1 MVSGAHFLNDSPQ
14 FITPFLSTIGIP
26 VKFAPEDDDKKMT
39 AQKAV
44 QYSALISN
52 LVMQTK
58 YTLDHIEGKPSEGGQ
73 LKSGFHSLRMRMAND
88 QEMIVTDFITPS
100 SGNEY
105 ILVALQDCKF
115 SLEEEIAEEEEAD
128 KA

>member
-1 MVSGAHFLNDSPQ
+1 MIRPFVTPTLMV
-14 FITPFLSTIGIP
+14 GIP
-26 VKFAPEDDDKKMT
+26 VKSEFPENDEKMKG
-39 AQKAV
+39 AAV

-73 LKSGFHSLRMRMAND
+73 LKSGFHSLRMRTAQD
-88 QEMIVTDFITPS
+88 FEYIVTDFITPS

-105 ILVALQDCKF
+105 ILVAIQDCRF
-115 SLEEEIAEEEEAD
+115 NLEEEVAEDGGEEE